1 MPTAPTST
9 ASALTIDDLLR
20 PPERSAIMI
29 SPDGTRLAYLAMWH
43 QRLNIWVEEID
54 AGTPPRCVTADGTR
68 SITRYLWADDSRH
81 LLYQQDSG
89 GDENWHV
96 FRVDL
101 DRPGAPAVDLTPFR
115 GATVQALELRQG
127 RPGHA
132 TLQMNAESA
141 AEFDLYDLEIAT
153 GDLTRLAPSPGRGS
167 TWMLVGD
174 ELLRRSMRADGTWEL
189 WQDET
194 LIATFD
200 GDAYPM
206 DVHPFEAA
214 ADGSS
219 IWFGSY
225 RGTDHLHPAR
235 LDLATGEETM
245 IHHHPH
251 ADLDTRSLV
260 FTNLPSP
267 LIRHR
272 RTGELL
278 GVRYH
283 GMRLHT
289 APLDPHF
296 AEVLEAVSTLCDGD
310 IGALTSD
317 VDQRRWVVSFVHD
330 RDPQTWLYDHRTG
343 CSRLLARSLEHL
355 DVDLLAPV
363 ESIEITA
370 RDGLRLPAYLTLPGH
385 REPRDLP
392 LVLMP
397 HGGPWARDWWRYDS
411 VVQLWASR
419 GNAVLQ
425 PQFRGSAGFGREHME
440 AGVGEFAGR
449 MHEDLLDA
457 VDWAIAQGFAGPER
471 IGVFGGSYGG
481 YAALVGVAFTP
492 DRFAAAVE
500 YVGVSDLVDYL
511 RSLAE
516 YARDGLVNNW
526 YRYAGD
532 PSDPEQAADLRARS
546 PITRIR
552 DIRSPLMVVQGAND
566 VRVRRENSDR
576 IVAGLREQGNE
587 VEYLVF
593 DDEGHFILNPENVRA
608 LYRAADAF
616 FARHLATDPA
626 AASTA

>member
-1 MPTAPTST
+1 MSTTST
-9 ASALTIDDLLR
+9 FTIDDLLR
-20 PPERSAIMI
+20 PPERSAITI
-29 SPDGTRLAYLAMWH
+29 SPDGTRLAYLSMWH
-43 QRLNIWVEEID
+43 ERLNIWVEEID
-54 AGTPPRCVTADGTR
+54 AGTAPRCVTADDSR
-68 SITRYLWADDSRH
+68 SIVRYLWADDSRH

-96 FRVDL
+96 FRIDL
-101 DRPGAPAVDLTPFR
+101 DQPDSPAVDLTPFP
-115 GATVQALELRQG
+115 GATVQGLELRRG

-132 TLQMNAESA
+132 TLQMNAENA
-141 AEFDLYDLEIAT
+141 ADFDLHDLEIAT
-153 GDLTRLAPSPGRGS
+153 GALSRLAPGPGEGS
-167 TWMLVGD
+167 TWMLAGD
-174 ELLRRSMRADGTWEL
+174 TLLRRSMRADGTWEL
-189 WQDET
+189 WRDDT
-194 LIATFD
+194 LIAAFD

-214 ADGSS
+214 PDGSS

-225 RGTDHLHPAR
+225 LGTDHLHPAR

-245 IHHHPH
+245 IHHHPR

-283 GMRLHT
+283 GMRMHT
-289 APLDPHF
+289 EPLDPHF
-296 AEVLEAVSTLCDGD
+296 AEVLEAVGTLCDGD

-317 VDQRRWVVSFVHD
+317 VDQRRWVVSFLHD

-343 CSRLLARSLEHL
+343 RTRLLSRSLEHL
-355 DVDLLAPV
+355 DVDLLSPV

-385 REPRDLP
+385 VEPRDLP

-397 HGGPWARDWWRYDS
+397 HGGPWTRDWWGYDS
-411 VVQLWASR
+411 IVQLWANR
-419 GNAVLQ
+419 GYAVLQ
-425 PQFRGSAGFGREHME
+425 PQFRGSAGFGRSHME

-449 MHEDLLDA
+449 MHDDLLDA
-457 VDWAIAQGFAGPER
+457 VDWAIGRGFADPER

-481 YAALVGVAFTP
+481 YAALVSVAFTP
-492 DRFAAAVE
+492 KRFAAAVE

-511 RSLAE
+511 RSLPE
-516 YARDGLVNNW
+516 YARAGLVNNW
-526 YRYAGD
+526 YRYVGD
-532 PSDPEQAADLRARS
+532 PSNPAQAADMTARS
-546 PITRIR
+546 PITRIG

-576 IVAGLREQGNE
+576 IVAALREQGNE

-608 LYRAADAF
+608 LYHAADRF
-616 FARHLATDPA
+616 LARHLAKEPA
-626 AASTA
+626 AAPTA

>member
-1 MPTAPTST
+1 MTTAAT
-9 ASALTIDDLLR
+9 LTIDDLLR
-20 PPERSAIMI
+20 PPERSGITI
-29 SPDGTRLAYLAMWH
+29 SPDGTRLAHLAMWH
-43 QRLNIWVEEID
+43 ERLNIWVEEID
-54 AGTPPRCVTADGTR
+54 ADAPPRCVTADDSR

-96 FRVDL
+96 FRIDL
-101 DRPGAPAVDLTPFR
+101 DQPGAPAVDLTPFP
-115 GATVQALELRQG
+115 GATAQGLELRQG

-132 TLQMNAESA
+132 TVQLNADSPT
-141 AEFDLYDLEIAT
+141 EFDLYDLEIAT
-153 GDLTRLAPSPGRGS
+153 GALTRLAPSPGEGS

-189 WQDET
+189 WRGEA

-214 ADGSS
+214 PDGSA

-235 LDLATGEETM
+235 LDLATGEKTM

-251 ADLDTRSLV
+251 ADLDTRPLV
-260 FTNLPSP
+260 FPNLPSP

-278 GVRYH
+278 GLRYH
-283 GMRLHT
+283 GMRMDT
-289 APLDPHF
+289 VPLDPHF
-296 AEVLEAVSTLCDGD
+296 AEVLEAVAALCDGD

-317 VDQRRWVVSFVHD
+317 ADQQRWVVSFVHD
-330 RDPQTWLYDHRTG
+330 RDPQTWFYDHRTG
-343 CSRLLARSLEHL
+343 RSRLLARSLEHL
-355 DVDLLAPV
+355 DVDQLAPV
-363 ESIEITA
+363 ESVEITA
-370 RDGLRLPAYLTLPGH
+370 RDGLPLPAYLTLPVH
-385 REPRDLP
+385 EEPQDLP

-397 HGGPWARDWWRYDS
+397 HGGPWARDWWRFDS
-411 VVQLWASR
+411 IVQLWASR
-419 GNAVLQ
+419 GYAVLQ
-425 PQFRGSAGFGREHME
+425 PQFRGSAGFGRRHME

-457 VDWAIAQGFAGPER
+457 VDWAVDQGLADPAR
-471 IGVFGGSYGG
+471 VGVFGGSYGG
-481 YAALVGVAFTP
+481 YAALVGLAFTP
-492 DRFAAAVE
+492 ERFAAAVE

-511 RSLAE
+511 RSLPE
-516 YARDGLVNNW
+516 YARAGLVNNW

-532 PSDPEQAADLRARS
+532 PSDPEQAAELRARS
-546 PITRIR
+546 PITRIA

-576 IVAGLREQGNE
+576 IVASLREQGNE

-593 DDEGHFILNPENVRA
+593 DDEGHFILNPENVLA
-608 LYRAADAF
+608 LYRAADEF
-616 FARHLATDPA
+616 FARHLAKVPA
-626 AASTA
+626 AAQGA

>member
-1 MPTAPTST
+1 MTTAAT
-9 ASALTIDDLLR
+9 LTIDDLLR
-20 PPERSAIMI
+20 PPERSGITI
-29 SPDGTRLAYLAMWH
+29 SPDGTRLAHLAMWH
-43 QRLNIWVEEID
+43 ERLNIWVDEID
-54 AGTPPRCVTADGTR
+54 SDAPPRCVTADDSR

-96 FRVDL
+96 FRIDL
-101 DRPGAPAVDLTPFR
+101 DQPGAPAVDLTPFP
-115 GATVQALELRQG
+115 GATAQALELRQG
-127 RPGHA
+127 RPGHS
-132 TLQMNAESA
+132 TVQLNAESPT
-141 AEFDLYDLEIAT
+141 EFDLYDLEIAT
-153 GDLTRLAPSPGRGS
+153 GALTRLAPSPGEGS

-174 ELLRRSMRADGTWEL
+174 ERLRRSMRADGTWEL
-189 WQDET
+189 WQDES

-214 ADGSS
+214 PDGSA

-260 FTNLPSP
+260 FPNLPSP

-278 GVRYH
+278 GLRYH
-283 GMRLHT
+283 GMRMHT
-289 APLDPHF
+289 VSLDPHF
-296 AEVLEAVSTLCDGD
+296 AEVLEAVGSLCDGD
-310 IGALTSD
+310 IGGITSD
-317 VDQRRWVVSFVHD
+317 IDEQRWVVSFVHD
-330 RDPQTWLYDHRTG
+330 RDPQTWFYDHGTG
-343 CSRLLARSLEHL
+343 RSRLLARSLEHL
-355 DVDLLAPV
+355 DVDQLAPV

-370 RDGLRLPAYLTLPGH
+370 RDGLRLPAYLTLPAH
-385 REPRDLP
+385 VQPQDLP

-397 HGGPWARDWWRYDS
+397 HGGPWARDWWRFDS
-411 VVQLWASR
+411 IVQLWASR
-419 GNAVLQ
+419 GYAVLQ
-425 PQFRGSAGFGREHME
+425 PQFRGSAGFGRRHME
-440 AGVGEFAGR
+440 AGVREFAGR

-457 VDWAIAQGFAGPER
+457 VDWAVDQGFADPAR
-471 IGVFGGSYGG
+471 VGVFGGSYGG
-481 YAALVGVAFTP
+481 YAALVGLAFTP
-492 DRFAAAVE
+492 ERFAAAVE

-511 RSLAE
+511 RSLPE
-516 YARDGLVNNW
+516 YARAGLVNNW

-546 PITRIR
+546 PITRIA

-566 VRVRRENSDR
+566 VRVRRANSDR

-593 DDEGHFILNPENVRA
+593 DDEGHFILNPENVLA
-608 LYRAADAF
+608 LYRAADEF
-616 FARHLATDPA
+616 FARHLAKVPA
-626 AASTA
+626 TAQDA

>member
-1 MPTAPTST
+1 MPTTSMPTAAT
-9 ASALTIDDLLR
+9 LTIEDLLR
-20 PPERSAIMI
+20 PPERSGITI
-29 SPDGTRLAYLAMWH
+29 SPDGTRLAHLAMWH
-43 QRLNIWVEEID
+43 ERLNIWVEEID
-54 AGTPPRCVTADGTR
+54 ADAPAHCVTADDSR
-68 SITRYLWADDSRH
+68 SITRYLWADDSRR
-81 LLYQQDSG
+81 LLYQQDSD

-96 FRVDL
+96 FRIDL
-101 DRPGAPAVDLTPFR
+101 DQPGAPAVDLTPFP
-115 GATVQALELRQG
+115 GATAQGLELRQG
-127 RPGHA
+127 LPGHA
-132 TLQMNAESA
+132 TVQMNADSPT
-141 AEFDLYDLEIAT
+141 EFDLYDLEIAT
-153 GDLTRLAPSPGRGS
+153 GALTRLAPSPGEGS

-174 ELLRRSMRADGTWEL
+174 ELLRRNMRADGTWEL
-189 WQDET
+189 WRGES
-194 LIATFD
+194 LVAAFD

-206 DVHPFEAA
+206 DVHPFETAP
-214 ADGSS
+214 DGSS

-260 FTNLPSP
+260 FPNLPSP

-278 GVRYH
+278 GLRYH
-283 GMRLHT
+283 GMRMHT
-289 APLDPHF
+289 VSLDAHF
-296 AEVLEAVSTLCDGD
+296 AEVLEAVGTLCDGD

-317 VDQRRWVVSFVHD
+317 ADQQRWVVSFVHD

-343 CSRLLARSLEHL
+343 RSRLLARSLEHL
-355 DVDLLAPV
+355 DVDQLAPV

-370 RDGLRLPAYLTLPGH
+370 RDGLRLPAYLTLPAH
-385 REPRDLP
+385 VQPQDLP

-397 HGGPWARDWWRYDS
+397 HGGPWARDWWRFDS
-411 VVQLWASR
+411 IVQLWANR
-419 GNAVLQ
+419 GYAVLQ
-425 PQFRGSAGFGREHME
+425 PQFRGSAGFGRRHME

-457 VDWAIAQGFAGPER
+457 VDWAVDQGFADPAR
-471 IGVFGGSYGG
+471 VGVFGGSYGG
-481 YAALVGVAFTP
+481 YAALVGLAFTP
-492 DRFAAAVE
+492 ERFAAAVE

-511 RSLAE
+511 RSLPE
-516 YARDGLVNNW
+516 YARAGLVNNW

-546 PITRIR
+546 PITRIA
-552 DIRSPLMVVQGAND
+552 DIRSPLMVMQGAND

-593 DDEGHFILNPENVRA
+593 DDEGHFILNPENVLA
-608 LYRAADAF
+608 LYRAADEF
-616 FARHLATDPA
+616 FARHLAKVPA
-626 AASTA
+626 AAQDA

>member
-1 MPTAPTST
+1 MPTTSMPTAAT
-9 ASALTIDDLLR
+9 LTIEDLLR
-20 PPERSAIMI
+20 PPERSGITI
-29 SPDGTRLAYLAMWH
+29 SPDGTRLAHLAMWH
-43 QRLNIWVEEID
+43 ERLNIWVEEID
-54 AGTPPRCVTADGTR
+54 ADAPARCVTADDSR

-96 FRVDL
+96 FRTDL
-101 DRPGAPAVDLTPFR
+101 DLPGAPAVDLTPFP
-115 GATVQALELRQG
+115 GATAQGLELRQG

-132 TLQMNAESA
+132 TVQLNADSST
-141 AEFDLYDLEIAT
+141 EFDLYDLEIAT
-153 GDLTRLAPSPGRGS
+153 GALTRLAPSPGEGS

-189 WQDET
+189 WRGES
-194 LIATFD
+194 LVAAFD

-214 ADGSS
+214 PDESA

-225 RGTDHLHPAR
+225 QGTDHLHPAR

-260 FTNLPSP
+260 FPNLPSP

-278 GVRYH
+278 GLRYH
-283 GMRLHT
+283 GMRMHT
-289 APLDPHF
+289 VSLDPHF
-296 AEVLEAVSTLCDGD
+296 AEVLEAVGSLCDGD
-310 IGALTSD
+310 IGGITSD
-317 VDQRRWVVSFVHD
+317 IDEQRWVVSFVHD
-330 RDPQTWLYDHRTG
+330 RDPQTWFYDHGTG
-343 CSRLLARSLEHL
+343 RSRLLARSLEHL
-355 DVDLLAPV
+355 DVDQLAPV

-370 RDGLRLPAYLTLPGH
+370 RDGLRLPAYLTLPAH
-385 REPRDLP
+385 VQPQDLP

-397 HGGPWARDWWRYDS
+397 HGGPWARDWWRFDS
-411 VVQLWASR
+411 IVQLWANR
-419 GNAVLQ
+419 GYAVLQ
-425 PQFRGSAGFGREHME
+425 PQFRGSAGFGRRHME
-440 AGVGEFAGR
+440 AGVREFAGR

-457 VDWAIAQGFAGPER
+457 VDWAVDQGFADPAR
-471 IGVFGGSYGG
+471 VGVFGGSYGG
-481 YAALVGVAFTP
+481 YAALVGLAFTP
-492 DRFAAAVE
+492 ERFAAAVE

-511 RSLAE
+511 RPLPE
-516 YARDGLVNNW
+516 YARAGLVNNW

-546 PITRIR
+546 PIARIA

-593 DDEGHFILNPENVRA
+593 DDEGHFILNPENVLA
-608 LYRAADAF
+608 LYRAADEF
-616 FARHLATDPA
+616 FARHLANVPA
-626 AASTA
+626 DAQGA

>member
-1 MPTAPTST
+1 MPTTSMPTAAT
-9 ASALTIDDLLR
+9 LTIEDLLR
-20 PPERSAIMI
+20 PPERSGITI
-29 SPDGTRLAYLAMWH
+29 SPDGTRLAHLAMWH
-43 QRLNIWVEEID
+43 ERLNIWVEEID
-54 AGTPPRCVTADGTR
+54 ADAPAHCVTADDSR

-96 FRVDL
+96 FRIDL
-101 DRPGAPAVDLTPFR
+101 DQPGAPAVDLTPFP
-115 GATVQALELRQG
+115 GATAQGLELRQEL
-127 RPGHA
+127 PGHA
-132 TLQMNAESA
+132 TVQLNADSPT
-141 AEFDLYDLEIAT
+141 EFDLYDLEIAT
-153 GDLTRLAPSPGRGS
+153 GALTRLAPSPGEGG

-189 WQDET
+189 WRGEA
-194 LIATFD
+194 LIAAFD

-214 ADGSS
+214 PDGSA

-251 ADLDTRSLV
+251 ADLDTRPLV
-260 FTNLPSP
+260 FPNLPSP

-278 GVRYH
+278 GLRYH
-283 GMRLHT
+283 GMRMDT
-289 APLDPHF
+289 VPLDPHF
-296 AEVLEAVSTLCDGD
+296 AEVLEALAALCDGD

-317 VDQRRWVVSFVHD
+317 ADQQRWVVSFVHD
-330 RDPQTWLYDHRTG
+330 RDPQTWFYDHRTG
-343 CSRLLARSLEHL
+343 RSRLLARSLEHL
-355 DVDLLAPV
+355 DVDQLAPV

-370 RDGLRLPAYLTLPGH
+370 RDGLRLPAYLTLPAH
-385 REPRDLP
+385 VQPQDLP

-397 HGGPWARDWWRYDS
+397 HGGPWARDWWRFDS
-411 VVQLWASR
+411 IVQLWASR
-419 GNAVLQ
+419 GYTVLQ
-425 PQFRGSAGFGREHME
+425 PQFRGSAGFGRRHME

-449 MHEDLLDA
+449 MHEDLLNA
-457 VDWAIAQGFAGPER
+457 VDWAVDQGFADPAR
-471 IGVFGGSYGG
+471 VGVFGGSYGG
-481 YAALVGVAFTP
+481 YAALVGLAFTP
-492 DRFAAAVE
+492 ERFAAAVE
-500 YVGVSDLVDYL
+500 YVEVSDLVDYL
-511 RSLAE
+511 RSLPE
-516 YARDGLVNNW
+516 YARAGLVNNW

-546 PITRIR
+546 PITRIA

-566 VRVRRENSDR
+566 VRVRRANSDR

-593 DDEGHFILNPENVRA
+593 DDEGHFILNPENVLA
-608 LYRAADAF
+608 LYRAADEF
-616 FARHLATDPA
+616 FARHLAKVPA
-626 AASTA
+626 AAQDA

>member
-1 MPTAPTST
+1 MSTTST
-9 ASALTIDDLLR
+9 PTIDDLLR
-20 PPERSAIMI
+20 PPERSGITI
-29 SPDGTRLAYLAMWH
+29 SPDGTRLAYLSMWH
-43 QRLNIWVEEID
+43 ERLNIWVEEID
-54 AGTPPRCVTADGTR
+54 DDTAPRCVTADDSR
-68 SITRYLWADDSRH
+68 SIVRYLWADDSRH

-96 FRVDL
+96 HRIDL
-101 DRPGAPAVDLTPFR
+101 DDPGAPAVDLTPFP
-115 GATVQALELRQG
+115 GATAQSLELRRG

-132 TLQMNAESA
+132 TVQLNAEDPA
-141 AEFDLYDLEIAT
+141 AFDLYDLEIST
-153 GDLTRLAPSPGRGS
+153 GALTRLAPSPGAGS

-174 ELLRRSMRADGTWEL
+174 SLLRRTMRADGTWEL
-189 WQDET
+189 WRDDE
-194 LIATFD
+194 LLAAFD

-214 ADGSS
+214 PDGSS

-235 LDLATGEETM
+235 LDLATGEEAM
-245 IHHHPH
+245 IHHHPR

-272 RTGELL
+272 RSGELL
-278 GVRYH
+278 GVRYQ
-283 GMRLHT
+283 GMRMDT
-289 APLDPHF
+289 VALDPHF
-296 AEVLEAVSTLCDGD
+296 AEVLEAVGRLCDGD
-310 IGALTSD
+310 IGGITSD

-343 CSRLLARSLEHL
+343 RSRLLARSMEHL
-355 DVDLLAPV
+355 DVDRLAPV

-370 RDGLRLPAYLTLPGH
+370 RDGLRLPAYLTLPVQE
-385 REPRDLP
+385 EPRDRP

-397 HGGPWARDWWRYDS
+397 HGGPWTRDWWGYDS
-411 VVQLWASR
+411 IVQLWAGR
-419 GNAVLQ
+419 GYAVLQ
-425 PQFRGSAGFGREHME
+425 PQFRGSAGFGRTHME

-457 VDWAIAQGFAGPER
+457 VDWAIAQGIADPER

-481 YAALVGVAFTP
+481 YAALVCVAFTP
-492 DRFAAAVE
+492 ERFAAAVE
-500 YVGVSDLVDYL
+500 YVGVSNLVDYL
-511 RSLAE
+511 ESLPE
-516 YARDGLVNNW
+516 YARSGLVNNW
-526 YRYAGD
+526 YRYVGD
-532 PSDPEQAADLRARS
+532 PSDPEQAADMRARS
-546 PITRIR
+546 PITRIG

-576 IVAGLREQGNE
+576 IVDGLREQGNE

-593 DDEGHFILNPENVRA
+593 DDEGHFILNPENVRE
-608 LYRAADAF
+608 LYLAADRF
-616 FARHLATDPA
+616 LERHVAKAPA
-626 AASTA
+626 AAPTA